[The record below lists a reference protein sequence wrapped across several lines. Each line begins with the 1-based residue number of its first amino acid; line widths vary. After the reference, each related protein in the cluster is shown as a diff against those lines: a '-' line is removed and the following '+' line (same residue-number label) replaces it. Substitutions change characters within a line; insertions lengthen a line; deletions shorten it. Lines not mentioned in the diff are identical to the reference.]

1 MNVHRRAQ
9 LSSAEG
15 LAKLKPH
22 LRAERRSAPKY
33 PIGVFAAAA
42 VLSLLLLASLFP
54 ALLTSRDRYTTSAA
68 IALRPPSLEHWFGT
82 DAAGRDIF
90 TRIIYGTRQSLAV
103 GLLATAIGLGGGLIL
118 GLASALSNRFVDAVL
133 GRLIEVIF
141 VFPTLLV
148 ALVLITVTGTGIT
161 SVIVAVGVG
170 SVADNARLIRAQTL
184 KIRQSD
190 YVVAARALGFSRFGV
205 IRRTILPNVIKPIV
219 AIGTIGVGYSILWAA
234 SLSFLGL
241 GAQPPSPEWAT
252 MLADGRS
259 YIQSAPWITIFPGLL
274 LCTVVLSLTV
284 LGRFWQKKNNAPF

>member
-1 MNVHRRAQ
+1 MTVHRRAQ
-9 LSSAEG
+9 LSSVVG
-15 LAKLKPH
+15 LPELQPD
-22 LRAERRSAPKY
+22 LRAQRLPTLRY
-33 PIGVFAAAA
+33 PLSVVAAVA
-42 VLSLLLLASLFP
+42 VLSLLFVASLFP
-54 ALLTSRDRYTTSAA
+54 ALLTTRDPYATSAA
-68 IALRPPSLEHWFGT
+68 MALLPPSPQHWFGT

-90 TRIIYGTRQSLAV
+90 TRIIYGARQSLAV
-103 GLLATAIGLGGGLIL
+103 GLLATGIGLGGGLIL
-118 GLASALSNRFVDAVL
+118 GLASALSNRLIDAVL

-190 YVVAARALGFSRFGV
+190 YVLAARALGFSRFAV
-205 IRRTILPNVIKPIV
+205 IRRTILPNAIKPIV

-274 LCTVVLSLTV
+274 LCMVVLSLTA
-284 LGRFWQKKNNAPF
+284 LGRFWQKKNNAEI